1 MNDVLQRFHRY
12 ALGRV
17 VWPLS
22 LIVGLIFAFG
32 WSLALDSIFNKFL
45 GPLTSA
51 ATVGGAF
58 WFFER
63 WIRLHFWKVV
73 YPEYDFKGKW
83 KGYTEYCK
91 PEGIPEDA
99 KLKFEPFKKRHD
111 IRFKQD
117 CLSVMVDYD
126 ETDAYQGWNSTIA
139 TLFKEKG
146 KIGLRYAYE
155 VTYRQGE
162 TSDERLPD
170 NSKGLEE
177 ISVVGSEEGKIPM
190 RVTGVFAHT
199 TDGPA
204 PRYSGTVAF
213 DRVLEESSKEPNW
226 VSKLIVKYL
235 RPPAE

>member
-17 VWPLS
+17 TWPLS
-22 LIVGLIFAFG
+22 LVVGSLFAFG
-32 WSLALDSIFNKFL
+32 WSLAPDNPLNTFL

-51 ATVGGAF
+51 AAVGGAF
-58 WFFER
+58 WYFER
-63 WIRLHFWKVV
+63 IIRLRLWKIA
-73 YPEYDFKGKW
+73 YPEYDFNGTW
-83 KGYTEYCK
+83 KGYTEYCR
-91 PEGIPEDA
+91 PEGISENE
-99 KLKFEPFKKRHD
+99 KLNFKPFKKFHD

-126 ETDAYQGWNSTIA
+126 ETDAYQGWNSTVA
-139 TLFKEKG
+139 TLFSEKG
-146 KIGLRYAYE
+146 KVGLRYAYE

-162 TSDERLPD
+162 KRDKRLPY

-177 ISVVGSEEGKIPM
+177 INVVGSEEGKFPT

-204 PRYSGTVAF
+204 PKYSGLVTF
-213 DRVLEESSKEPNW
+213 DRKIEETTNEPNW
-226 VSKLIVKYL
+226 LIIIVVKYL
-235 RPPAE
+235 MPPAE